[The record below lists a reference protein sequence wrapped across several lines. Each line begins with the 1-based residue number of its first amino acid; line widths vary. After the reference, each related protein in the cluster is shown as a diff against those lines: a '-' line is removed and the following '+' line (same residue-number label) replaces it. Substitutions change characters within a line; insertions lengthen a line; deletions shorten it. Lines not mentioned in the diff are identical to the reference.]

1 MQTGTIPLGSRA
13 TVNIQ
18 ILYEKHLT
26 FMSVTSRPTRYVT
39 DDAGNR
45 VAVILDLE
53 QYEALTEAAEELDA
67 IRAYDEAKAANDEAI
82 PFEQAIRE
90 IGRSTTQPAS

>member
-1 MQTGTIPLGSRA
+1 
-13 TVNIQ
+13 
-18 ILYEKHLT
+18 
-26 FMSVTSRPTRYVT
+26 MSVTSRPTRYVT

-67 IRAYDEAKAANDEAI
+67 LRAYDEAKAANDEAL
-82 PFEQAIRE
+82 PFEQALRE
-90 IGRSTTQPAS
+90 IEQARP

>member
-1 MQTGTIPLGSRA
+1 MPAAS
-13 TVNIQ
+13 
-18 ILYEKHLT
+18 K
-26 FMSVTSRPTRYVT
+26 PTRYVT

-45 VAVILDLE
+45 VAVIVEIE
-53 QYEALTEAAEELDA
+53 QYKALLEAVEELDA

-90 IGRSTTQPAS
+90 IEQARQ

>member
-1 MQTGTIPLGSRA
+1 
-13 TVNIQ
+13 
-18 ILYEKHLT
+18 
-26 FMSVTSRPTRYVT
+26 MSVTSRPTRYVT

-67 IRAYDEAKAANDEAI
+67 LRAYDEAKAANDEAI

-90 IGRSTTQPAS
+90 IEQARP

>member
-1 MQTGTIPLGSRA
+1 MSACGSVKIGTIPLGSRA
-13 TVNIQ
+13 IVNIQ
-18 ILYEKHLT
+18 ILYEKH
-26 FMSVTSRPTRYVT
+26 FTSMPAVPMPTRYVT

-53 QYEALTEAAEELDA
+53 QYEALLEAAEELDA
-67 IRAYDEAKAANDEAI
+67 IHAYDEAKAANDEAI

-90 IGRSTTQPAS
+90 IE

>member
-1 MQTGTIPLGSRA
+1 
-13 TVNIQ
+13 
-18 ILYEKHLT
+18 
-26 FMSVTSRPTRYVT
+26 MSVTSRPTRYVT

-67 IRAYDEAKAANDEAI
+67 LRAYDEAKAANDEAI
-82 PFEQAIRE
+82 PFDQAIRE
-90 IGRSTTQPAS
+90 IEQARQ

>member
-1 MQTGTIPLGSRA
+1 MPSL
-13 TVNIQ
+13 
-18 ILYEKHLT
+18 
-26 FMSVTSRPTRYVT
+26 SRPTRYVT

-45 VAVILDLE
+45 VAVIVDLE

-67 IRAYDEAKAANDEAI
+67 LRAYDEAKAANDEAI

-90 IGRSTTQPAS
+90 IEQARP

>member
-1 MQTGTIPLGSRA
+1 LPTGTIPLGSRA
-13 TVNIQ
+13 IVNIQ
-18 ILYEKHLT
+18 ILYEKHLL

-67 IRAYDEAKAANDEAI
+67 LRAYDEAKAANDEAI
-82 PFEQAIRE
+82 PFDQAIRE
-90 IGRSTTQPAS
+90 IEQARQ

>member
-1 MQTGTIPLGSRA
+1 LPTGTIPLGSRA
-13 TVNIQ
+13 IVNIQ
-18 ILYEKHLT
+18 ILYEKHLP

-67 IRAYDEAKAANDEAI
+67 LRAYDEAKAANDEAI
-82 PFEQAIRE
+82 PFDQAIRE
-90 IGRSTTQPAS
+90 IEQARQ

>member
-90 IGRSTTQPAS
+90 IEQARQ

>member
-1 MQTGTIPLGSRA
+1 MLR
-13 TVNIQ
+13 
-18 ILYEKHLT
+18 EKHVT
-26 FMSVTSRPTRYVT
+26 FMPAVPSPTRYVT

-53 QYEALTEAAEELDA
+53 HYENLLEAAEELDA

-90 IGRSTTQPAS
+90 IEQARQ